1 VLKAGC
7 NLEFSFQT
15 DKASMLDEAIEYLRT
30 LQLQIQM
37 ISMRTG
43 LRMPPMVRSAGTQYL
58 QIPSLE
64 MTSIPSLGLGM
75 GMSMGMGM
83 MDMAAS
89 TSNLQPHG
97 YLKHSS

>member
-1 VLKAGC
+1 
-7 NLEFSFQT
+7 
-15 DKASMLDEAIEYLRT
+15 
-30 LQLQIQM
+30 
-37 ISMRTG
+37 
-43 LRMPPMVRSAGTQYL
+43 L

-75 GMSMGMGM
+75 GRGLGMSR

>member
-1 VLKAGC
+1 MV
-7 NLEFSFQT
+7 E
-15 DKASMLDEAIEYLRT
+15 
-30 LQLQIQM
+30 QM

>member
-1 VLKAGC
+1 MV
-7 NLEFSFQT
+7 E
-15 DKASMLDEAIEYLRT
+15 
-30 LQLQIQM
+30 QM

-43 LRMPPMVRSAGTQYL
+43 LRLPPMVRSAGTQYL

-75 GMSMGMGM
+75 GMSMGMGRGLGMSM

>member
-1 VLKAGC
+1 
-7 NLEFSFQT
+7 
-15 DKASMLDEAIEYLRT
+15 
-30 LQLQIQM
+30 
-37 ISMRTG
+37 
-43 LRMPPMVRSAGTQYL
+43 L